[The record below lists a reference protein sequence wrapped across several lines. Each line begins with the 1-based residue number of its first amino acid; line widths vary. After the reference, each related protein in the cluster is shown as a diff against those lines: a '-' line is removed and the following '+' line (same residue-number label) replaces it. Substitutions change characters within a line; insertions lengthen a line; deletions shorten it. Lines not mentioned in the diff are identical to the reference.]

1 MVTFSKLL
9 IFNIYFPTVMKIKLV
24 NMKHLE
30 QQVLF
35 KENPLLIVW
44 TEAIIIAVAIVV
56 IS

>member
-44 TEAIIIAVAIVV
+44 TEAIIITVAIVV